1 MRKYCAMDYVFLVT
15 VKGRESSRD
24 PEWSQ
29 FRVEVEKPYKKPP
42 RGKKASRGLRLR
54 RGKRIIFILTFYKN
68 NFHVNS
74 NFPPNLFSNI
84 SKSTNSTKCFSYTL
98 SLYYHITLICFEYT
112 VRRKSLGT
120 FALLLV

>member
-15 VKGRESSRD
+15 VKGREKSAD

-54 RGKRIIFILTFYKN
+54 RGKHLKYYFNFYVYPSFLIF
-68 NFHVNS
+68 VR
-74 NFPPNLFSNI
+74 
-84 SKSTNSTKCFSYTL
+84 L
-98 SLYYHITLICFEYT
+98 SVSVSVT
-112 VRRKSLGT
+112 
-120 FALLLV
+120 

>member
-15 VKGRESSRD
+15 VKGRAQSSD

-54 RGKRIIFILTFYKN
+54 RGKKVILK
-68 NFHVNS
+68 
-74 NFPPNLFSNI
+74 
-84 SKSTNSTKCFSYTL
+84 
-98 SLYYHITLICFEYT
+98 LYFF
-112 VRRKSLGT
+112 
-120 FALLLV
+120 FALC

>member
-15 VKGRESSRD
+15 VKGRERSAD

-54 RGKRIIFILTFYKN
+54 RGK
-68 NFHVNS
+68 
-74 NFPPNLFSNI
+74 
-84 SKSTNSTKCFSYTL
+84 
-98 SLYYHITLICFEYT
+98 
-112 VRRKSLGT
+112 
-120 FALLLV
+120 